1 MVKKLEKGS
10 ILQSSCNNSTK
21 IITRQK
27 QDNKRRKVDYIKCF
41 KCSHMGHYASMCS
54 FKEDDKS
61 NQSKRQ
67 RSLAQRRCFGCHEK
81 GHKIEACVNQSGLHS
96 GKSGGTGFDKPVAP
110 VFTEK
115 SEIKL
120 NKGFLKAQAKF
131 KEKKDSRSKMNV
143 SSNFKHKIC
152 YTCRQKGHLGWDC
165 PNSKISKLN
174 LAHNENIKLRMNSN
188 DSCAAKM
195 VVTQRTSTKAI
206 WAPKSLVTNRV
217 GPNTRWVPK
226 CA

>member
-1 MVKKLEKGS
+1 M
-10 ILQSSCNNSTK
+10 
-21 IITRQK
+21 
-27 QDNKRRKVDYIKCF
+27 
-41 KCSHMGHYASMCS
+41 
-54 FKEDDKS
+54 
-61 NQSKRQ
+61 
-67 RSLAQRRCFGCHEK
+67 
-81 GHKIEACVNQSGLHS
+81 
-96 GKSGGTGFDKPVAP
+96 AP
-110 VFTEK
+110 VSTEK

-120 NKGFLKAQAKF
+120 NKGFLKAQSRF

-152 YTCRQKGHLGWDC
+152 YTCRQKGHLGRDC

-206 WAPKSLVTNRV
+206 W
-217 GPNTRWVPK
+217 VPK